1 MEKHI
6 ETKEERIKR
15 LFDSKHYLFESMLKF
30 GCYTKCHGELFS
42 RIRKML
48 EEEGCYLEDDVVE

>member
-6 ETKEERIKR
+6 ETKDEKIKR
-15 LFDSKHYLFESMLKF
+15 LFESRYFLFESMLKF
-30 GCYTKCHGELFS
+30 GCYTKCHGELFA

-48 EEEGCYLEDDVVE
+48 AEEGCYTDDDVVE